1 MFMPPTQLLAGAKI
15 RLTSCTAADL
25 AVIARWQQD
34 AAFLRLYDA
43 RPAYPRSEAALNDWL
58 TQANRATDA
67 FVFGIRLIE
76 RVDPADSGLPP
87 ATDALIGLL
96 ELDGIL
102 WTHQV
107 GGLSIGIGEPAYRG
121 RGYGA
126 EAMQLALAFAFHEL
140 NLHRVQLTVF
150 AYNQPAIALYEKL
163 GFQREGVYRQFLRR
177 DGQRHDMYL
186 YGLLAH
192 EWAARRSQ
200 PG

>member
-1 MFMPPTQLLAGAKI
+1 MLMPPTQLLAGANI
-15 RLTSCTAADL
+15 RLTSCTTADL
-25 AVIARWQQD
+25 ATIVRWYED
-34 AAFLRLYDA
+34 DAFLRLYDA

-58 TQANRATDA
+58 TEANRAPNG

-76 RVDPADSGLPP
+76 RAPSAASSPMP
-87 ATDALIGLL
+87 ATGALIGLL

-107 GGLSIGIGEPAYRG
+107 GGLSIGIGEAAYRG
-121 RGYGA
+121 RGYGSQ
-126 EAMQLALAFAFHEL
+126 AMQLALAFAFHEL

-150 AYNQPAIALYEKL
+150 DYNQPAIALYERL

-192 EWAARRSQ
+192 EWESRRGQ
-200 PG
+200 PA